1 MLTIEDFNFHWRKNF
16 FYHFPKERNLCPIL
30 KERLKADTGFILI
43 LYGQRRTGKTTIVKQ
58 LIDHLIQS
66 GVERQHILYY
76 SFDKSA
82 GMVSEVLKQYEKM
95 FNGNFSAEKKYV
107 FFDEIQKAKDWNPE
121 VKYYYDNFSHL
132 QIFLTGSSSLF
143 IKEGEMESL
152 AGRTLEYKLD
162 PLGFDEY
169 LRFND
174 SEDMLE
180 NISFFKEQLSL
191 EYLNFLKK
199 PYINLLELTDEESSK
214 VVHTLLDKIIF
225 QDIPQRFPVDEPE
238 LLKRL
243 MQTVCSQPGFI
254 IEYNSLAQELGRNR
268 ATISNYFYY
277 LEQAFLIK
285 KLYNYSPNLLTSE
298 KKLKK
303 VYPAAAAFFY
313 YSGQWPPDLSYVFE
327 NSIVLETRSDFFYRD
342 NYKNE
347 VDIVVPLD
355 APAAG
360 KRPRLV
366 PVEVKFSDAVK
377 PKALKPIQLFMNRNK
392 VNTGII
398 ITKNTGKEMTND
410 DLRILFIPGWQF
422 ALEKEK
428 IFQASGGQEVKKEDE
443 KLRR

>member
-1 MLTIEDFNFHWRKNF
+1 MLTIEDFNFHWRRNF
-16 FYHFPKERNLCPIL
+16 FYHFPKERNLCQVL

-82 GMVSEVLKQYEKM
+82 GMVSEVIKQYEKM
-95 FNGNFSAEKKYV
+95 FNGNFLAGKKYV

-169 LRFND
+169 LHFKG

-180 NISFFKEQLSL
+180 NIPFFKEQLSL

-199 PYINLLELTDEESSK
+199 PYINLLGLTDEESSN

-243 MQTVCSQPGFI
+243 MQIVCSQPGFI

-268 ATISNYFYY
+268 VTISNYFYY

-313 YSGQWPPDLSYVFE
+313 YSGQWPPDLSYVF
-327 NSIVLETRSDFFYRD
+327 
-342 NYKNE
+342 
-347 VDIVVPLD
+347 
-355 APAAG
+355 
-360 KRPRLV
+360 
-366 PVEVKFSDAVK
+366 
-377 PKALKPIQLFMNRNK
+377 
-392 VNTGII
+392 
-398 ITKNTGKEMTND
+398 
-410 DLRILFIPGWQF
+410 
-422 ALEKEK
+422 
-428 IFQASGGQEVKKEDE
+428 
-443 KLRR
+443 

>member
-1 MLTIEDFNFHWRKNF
+1 MLTLEDFNFHWRKNF
-16 FYHFPKERNLCPIL
+16 FYNFPRERNLCAAL
-30 KERLKADTGFILI
+30 KERVKADTGFILI

-58 LIDHLIQS
+58 LIDALIYS
-66 GVERQHILYY
+66 GVKRQHIIYY
-76 SFDKSA
+76 SFDKTG
-82 GMVSEVLKQYEKM
+82 GMVSEVLKQYQQM
-95 FNGNFSAEKKYV
+95 FSGNFLAEKKYV

-121 VKYYYDNFSHL
+121 IKYYYDHFNHL
-132 QIFLTGSSSLF
+132 QMFLTGSSSLF

-169 LRFND
+169 LRFNG
-174 SEDMLE
+174 SEDMLG
-180 NISFFKEQLSL
+180 NIPFFKEQLSL

-199 PYINLLELTDEESSK
+199 PYINLLGLTDEESSK
-214 VVHTLLDKIIF
+214 VLHTLLDKIIF
-225 QDIPQRFPVDEPE
+225 QDIPGRFPVDEPE

-243 MQTVCSQPGFI
+243 MRIVCSQPGFI

-268 ATISNYFYY
+268 GTISNYFYY

-303 VYPAAAAFFY
+303 VYPAATAFFV
-313 YSGQWPPDLSYVFE
+313 YSGQWPPEFSYVFE

-347 VDIVVPLD
+347 VDVIVPLD

-366 PVEVKFSDAVK
+366 PVEIKFSDAVK
-377 PKALKPIQLFMNRNK
+377 PKALNPIKLFMKRNK
-392 VNTGII
+392 VNNGII
-398 ITKNTGKEMTND
+398 ITKNTEKDVVSD
-410 DLRILFIPGWQF
+410 DLGIRFIPGWQF
-422 ALEKEK
+422 ALDKER
-428 IFQASGGQEVKKEDE
+428 IFIEFGSLA
-443 KLRR
+443 